1 MKPFKNNDTKSL
13 SYPYPNPISEKISPM
28 FGQKHS
34 NFLKKISGVI
44 VKAIVRGN
52 CWTTTFQYIKKGL
65 VLHYQ
70 KSLNI

>member
-1 MKPFKNNDTKSL
+1 MIQNHYLIPTQTLSPKKLVLCSDKN
-13 SYPYPNPISEKISPM
+13 
-28 FGQKHS
+28 S
-34 NFLKKISGVI
+34 NFEKKISGVI